1 MDAESKVVLP
11 GEMTWHSI
19 SGLTIFST
27 GRRHDVYRQMAKV
40 DIKSKGNDQIMRA
53 LE

>member
-1 MDAESKVVLP
+1 MGAESKVVLP

-19 SGLTIFST
+19 SGLTIFSM
-27 GRRHDVYRQMAKV
+27 GRRHDVQRQMAKV
-40 DIKSKGNDQIMRA
+40 EIERKGSDQILRA